1 MRCCVA
7 AGDVQKLTGQQGG
20 AAASAASALTLQS
33 LARTAAQQA
42 VALYKSRQQQ
52 QSATGQPA
60 AGAPAGESLQSLVLA
75 EVEKLLKTLNLSGT
89 DAETVKREAVKQADA
104 MSADATTAP
113 TPAQ

>member
-1 MRCCVA
+1 M
-7 AGDVQKLTGQQGG
+7 QKLTGQQGG

-52 QSATGQPA
+52 SGAGQQA
-60 AGAPAGESLQSLVLA
+60 AGAPASESLQSLVLA

-104 MSADATTAP
+104 MSADSTPAP
-113 TPAQ
+113 TPSQ